1 MGVVFQPARF
11 PVGGT
16 AVHLSG
22 NVATVIW
29 LLGIQDPYGFFFFV
43 GFFSRGGGVLPASF
57 LLPMNLD
64 GIKEHSGSI
73 VPRAHSKWPPGS
85 RNSSSRNPTRFH
97 IVLDKCH
104 PISKSSQSIP
114 PP

>member
-43 GFFSRGGGVLPASF
+43 GFFSRGGGGGDAAGFISPSNEF
-57 LLPMNLD
+57 GWN
-64 GIKEHSGSI
+64 K
-73 VPRAHSKWPPGS
+73 RAFGKHC
-85 RNSSSRNPTRFH
+85 PTGPFKMAAR
-97 IVLDKCH
+97 
-104 PISKSSQSIP
+104 
-114 PP
+114 